1 MKTYS
6 AKSSD
11 VQRKW
16 FVVDA
21 ASAPLG
27 RMATQVATLLRGKHK
42 PMYTPHVDTG
52 DHVIVINADQLQLT
66 GQKMDQKVY
75 DRYSG
80 YTGGRYERTARE
92 QLEIDSTEMV
102 LSAVRGMLPKT
113 KLGRQMITKLKVY
126 AGGEHPHSAQN
137 PEVFEVNAGPRLIAA
152 IRRACGG

>member
-1 MKTYS
+1 VKTYS

-16 FVVDA
+16 FVIDA

-66 GQKMDQKVY
+66 GLKMDQKVY
-75 DRYSG
+75 DRYTG

-92 QLEIDSTEMV
+92 QLELDSTEMV
-102 LSAVRGMLPKT
+102 RSAVRGMLPKT

-126 AGGEHPHSAQN
+126 TGSEHPHSAQN
-137 PEVFEVNAGPRLIAA
+137 PEVFEVNA
-152 IRRACGG
+152 

>member
-6 AKSSD
+6 AKPSD
-11 VQRKW
+11 VERKW

-27 RMATQVATLLRGKHK
+27 RMATRVATMLCGKHK
-42 PMYTPHVDTG
+42 PMYTPHIDTG

-66 GQKMDQKVY
+66 GLKMDQKIY

-92 QLEIDSTEMV
+92 QMEIDSTEMV
-102 LSAVRGMLPKT
+102 RAAVKGMLPKT

-126 AGGEHPHSAQN
+126 AGSEHPHTAQN
-137 PEVFEVNAGPRLIAA
+137 PEPLELSS
-152 IRRACGG
+152 

>member
-11 VQRKW
+11 VERKW

-42 PMYTPHVDTG
+42 PMYTPHIDTG
-52 DHVIVINADQLQLT
+52 DHVIVINADQLQFS
-66 GQKMDQKVY
+66 GQKMDQKIY
-75 DRYSG
+75 ERYSG

-126 AGGEHPHSAQN
+126 TGSEHPHAAQN
-137 PEVFEVNAGPRLIAA
+137 PEVFEVNA
-152 IRRACGG
+152 

>member
-11 VQRKW
+11 VERKW
-16 FVVDA
+16 FVIDA

-52 DHVIVINADQLQLT
+52 DHVIVINADQLQLS

-92 QLEIDSTEMV
+92 QLELDSTEMV
-102 LSAVRGMLPKT
+102 RAAVRGMLPKT

-126 AGGEHPHSAQN
+126 AGSEHPHAAQN
-137 PEVFEVNAGPRLIAA
+137 PEAFELNV
-152 IRRACGG
+152 

>member
-16 FVVDA
+16 YVVDA

-52 DHVIVINADQLQLT
+52 DHVIVINADELQLS
-66 GQKMDQKVY
+66 GQKMDQKIY
-75 DRYSG
+75 ERYSG

-126 AGGEHPHSAQN
+126 TGSEHPHAAQN
-137 PEVFEVNAGPRLIAA
+137 PEVFEVNA
-152 IRRACGG
+152 

>member
-1 MKTYS
+1 LVVKTYS
-6 AKSSD
+6 AKSGD

-16 FVVDA
+16 YVVDA

-75 DRYSG
+75 DRYTG

-92 QLEIDSTEMV
+92 QLELDSTEMV
-102 LSAVRGMLPKT
+102 RSAVRGMLPKT

-126 AGGEHPHSAQN
+126 AGSEHPHSAQN
-137 PEVFEVNAGPRLIAA
+137 PEVFEVNA
-152 IRRACGG
+152 

>member
-11 VQRKW
+11 VERKW

-27 RMATQVATLLRGKHK
+27 RIATQVAIRLRGKHK
-42 PMYTPHVDTG
+42 PIYTPHVDTG
-52 DHVIVINADQLQLT
+52 DHIIVINSDQLRLT
-66 GQKMDQKVY
+66 GLKMDQKIY

-92 QLEIDSTEMV
+92 QLELDSTEMV
-102 LSAVRGMLPKT
+102 LSAVRGMLPKN

-126 AGGEHPHSAQN
+126 AGSEHPHAAQN
-137 PEVFEVNAGPRLIAA
+137 PEVFEVNA
-152 IRRACGG
+152 

>member
-11 VQRKW
+11 VERKW
-16 FVVDA
+16 FVIDA

-52 DHVIVINADQLQLT
+52 DHVIVINADQLQLS

-102 LSAVRGMLPKT
+102 RAAVRGMLPKT
-113 KLGRQMITKLKVY
+113 KLGRQMIAKLKVY
-126 AGGEHPHSAQN
+126 PGSEHPHAAQN
-137 PEVFEVNAGPRLIAA
+137 PEAFELNV
-152 IRRACGG
+152 

>member
-1 MKTYS
+1 LVVKTYS
-6 AKSSD
+6 AKPSD
-11 VQRKW
+11 VERKW

-42 PMYTPHVDTG
+42 PMYTPHIDTG
-52 DHVIVINADQLQLT
+52 DHVVIINSDQLQLT
-66 GQKMDQKVY
+66 GQKMDQKIY

-102 LSAVRGMLPKT
+102 RSAVRGMLPKT

-126 AGGEHPHSAQN
+126 TGSEHPHTAQN
-137 PEVFEVNAGPRLIAA
+137 PETFELNV
-152 IRRACGG
+152 

>member
-16 FVVDA
+16 YVVDA

-52 DHVIVINADQLQLT
+52 DHVIVINADELQLT

-75 DRYSG
+75 DRYTG

-92 QLEIDSTEMV
+92 QLELDSTEMV
-102 LSAVRGMLPKT
+102 LSAVRGMLPKNR
-113 KLGRQMITKLKVY
+113 LGRKMLGKLKVY
-126 AGGEHPHSAQN
+126 ADEEGRERHQAQQ
-137 PEVFEVNAGPRLIAA
+137 PTDLSI
-152 IRRACGG
+152 

>member
-6 AKSSD
+6 AKSGD

-16 FVVDA
+16 YVVDA

-75 DRYSG
+75 DRYTG

-126 AGGEHPHSAQN
+126 TGSEHPHSAQN
-137 PEVFEVNAGPRLIAA
+137 PEVFEVNA
-152 IRRACGG
+152 

>member
-16 FVVDA
+16 YVVDA

-27 RMATQVATLLRGKHK
+27 RMATQIATLLCGKHK

-52 DHVIVINADQLQLT
+52 DHVIVINADELQLT

-75 DRYSG
+75 DRYTG

-92 QLEIDSTEMV
+92 QLELDSTEMV
-102 LSAVRGMLPKT
+102 RSAVRGMLPKT

-126 AGGEHPHSAQN
+126 SGSEHPHSAQN
-137 PEVFEVNAGPRLIAA
+137 PEVFEVNA
-152 IRRACGG
+152 

>member
-11 VQRKW
+11 VERKW

-27 RMATQVATLLRGKHK
+27 RIATQVAIRLRGKHK
-42 PMYTPHVDTG
+42 PIYTPHIDTG
-52 DHVIVINADQLQLT
+52 DHVIVINSDQLRLT
-66 GQKMDQKVY
+66 GLKMDQKIY

-92 QLEIDSTEMV
+92 QLELDSTEMV
-102 LSAVRGMLPKT
+102 LSAVRGMLPKN
-113 KLGRQMITKLKVY
+113 KLGRQMITKLKIY
-126 AGGEHPHSAQN
+126 AGSEHPHAAQN
-137 PEVFEVNAGPRLIAA
+137 PEVFEVNA
-152 IRRACGG
+152 

>member
-1 MKTYS
+1 LVVKTYS

-27 RMATQVATLLRGKHK
+27 RMATQVATILRGKHK

-137 PEVFEVNAGPRLIAA
+137 PEVFEVNA
-152 IRRACGG
+152 

>member
-16 FVVDA
+16 YVVDA

-27 RMATQVATLLRGKHK
+27 RMATHVATLLRGKHK
-42 PMYTPHVDTG
+42 PIYTPHVDTG

-66 GQKMDQKVY
+66 GLKMDQKIY

-92 QLEIDSTEMV
+92 QLELDSTEMV

-126 AGGEHPHSAQN
+126 AGSEHPHAAQN
-137 PEVFEVNAGPRLIAA
+137 PEVFEVNA
-152 IRRACGG
+152 

>member
-11 VQRKW
+11 VERKW
-16 FVVDA
+16 FVIDA

-52 DHVIVINADQLQLT
+52 DHVIVINADQLQLS

-92 QLEIDSTEMV
+92 QLELDSTEMV
-102 LSAVRGMLPKT
+102 RAAVRGMLPKT
-113 KLGRQMITKLKVY
+113 KLGRQMIAKLKVY
-126 AGGEHPHSAQN
+126 SGSEHPHAAQN
-137 PEVFEVNAGPRLIAA
+137 PEAFELNV
-152 IRRACGG
+152 

>member
-75 DRYSG
+75 DRYTG

-92 QLEIDSTEMV
+92 QLELDSTEMV

-126 AGGEHPHSAQN
+126 TGSEHPHAAQN
-137 PEVFEVNAGPRLIAA
+137 PEVFEVNA
-152 IRRACGG
+152 

>member
-11 VQRKW
+11 VERKW

-27 RMATQVATLLRGKHK
+27 RMSTRVATLLRGKHK
-42 PMYTPHVDTG
+42 PIYTPHIDTG
-52 DHVIVINADQLQLT
+52 DHVIVINSDQLRLT
-66 GQKMDQKVY
+66 GLKMDQKIY

-92 QLEIDSTEMV
+92 QLELDSTEMV

-126 AGGEHPHSAQN
+126 AGSEHPHAAQN
-137 PEVFEVNAGPRLIAA
+137 PEVFEVNA
-152 IRRACGG
+152 

>member
-1 MKTYS
+1 MKTDS

-11 VQRKW
+11 VERKW
-16 FVVDA
+16 FVIDA

-52 DHVIVINADQLQLT
+52 DHVIVINADQLQLS

-92 QLEIDSTEMV
+92 QLELDSTEMV
-102 LSAVRGMLPKT
+102 RAAVRGMLPKT
-113 KLGRQMITKLKVY
+113 KLGRQMIAKLKVY
-126 AGGEHPHSAQN
+126 SGSEHPHAAQN
-137 PEVFEVNAGPRLIAA
+137 PEAFELNV
-152 IRRACGG
+152 

>member
-6 AKSSD
+6 AKPSD
-11 VQRKW
+11 VERKW

-21 ASAPLG
+21 ASIPLG

-42 PMYTPHVDTG
+42 PMYTPHIDTG
-52 DHVIVINADQLQLT
+52 DHVVIINSDQLQLT
-66 GQKMDQKVY
+66 GQKMDQKIY

-102 LSAVRGMLPKT
+102 KHAVRGMLPKT
-113 KLGRQMITKLKVY
+113 KLGRQMITKLNVY
-126 AGGEHPHSAQN
+126 AGSEHPHTAQN
-137 PEVFEVNAGPRLIAA
+137 PETFELNV
-152 IRRACGG
+152 

>member
-11 VQRKW
+11 VERKW
-16 FVVDA
+16 FVIDA

-42 PMYTPHVDTG
+42 PMYAPHVDTG
-52 DHVIVINADQLQLT
+52 DHVIVINADQLQLS

-92 QLEIDSTEMV
+92 QLELDSTEMV
-102 LSAVRGMLPKT
+102 RAAVRGMLPKT
-113 KLGRQMITKLKVY
+113 KLGRQMIAKLKVY
-126 AGGEHPHSAQN
+126 SGSEHPHAAQN
-137 PEVFEVNAGPRLIAA
+137 PEALELNV
-152 IRRACGG
+152 

>member
-16 FVVDA
+16 YVVDA

-42 PMYTPHVDTG
+42 PMYTPHIDTG
-52 DHVIVINADQLQLT
+52 DHVIVINADQLKLT
-66 GQKMDQKVY
+66 GLKMDQKVY

-80 YTGGRYERTARE
+80 YNSGRFVRTASE
-92 QLEIDSTEMV
+92 QLAIDSTEMV
-102 LSAVRGMLPKT
+102 YSAVRGMLPKN

-126 AGGEHPHSAQN
+126 TGSEHPHAAQN
-137 PEVFEVNAGPRLIAA
+137 PEAFELNA
-152 IRRACGG
+152 

>member
-1 MKTYS
+1 LVVKTYS

-11 VQRKW
+11 VERKW
-16 FVVDA
+16 FVIDA

-52 DHVIVINADQLQLT
+52 DHVIVINADQLQLS

-92 QLEIDSTEMV
+92 QLELDSTEMV
-102 LSAVRGMLPKT
+102 RAAVRGMLPKT
-113 KLGRQMITKLKVY
+113 KLGRQMIAKLKVY
-126 AGGEHPHSAQN
+126 SGSEHPHAAQN
-137 PEVFEVNAGPRLIAA
+137 PEAFELNV
-152 IRRACGG
+152 